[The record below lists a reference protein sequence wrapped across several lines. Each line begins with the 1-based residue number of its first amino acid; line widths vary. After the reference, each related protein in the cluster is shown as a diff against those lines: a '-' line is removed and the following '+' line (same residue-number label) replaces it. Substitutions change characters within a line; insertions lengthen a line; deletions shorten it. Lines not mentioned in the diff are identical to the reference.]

1 MWQCKSWIIDETTIP
16 FNTGVTR
23 WQNSENSVCYTWS
36 LLLLNKLSTFPA
48 IEFSLLL
55 LCTIGTITLHQMW
68 CNSDLFVMAFYQY
81 KKSTQLHTTFF
92 LNILLFVKTSI
103 CFQKQKNYKNKKN
116 PKHGPSLF
124 LLTQRVNKWL
134 TSNNSEYYL
143 YSI

>member
-36 LLLLNKLSTFPA
+36 LLLLIKLSTFTA

-55 LCTIGTITLHQMW
+55 RCTIGTITLHQMW
-68 CNSDLFVMAFYQY
+68 CNADLFVMAFYQY

-92 LNILLFVKTSI
+92 LNIFNCYSLKPKD
-103 CFQKQKNYKNKKN
+103 KQTELWS
-116 PKHGPSLF
+116 SLF
-124 LLTQRVNKWL
+124 NVCVSSKEGIL
-134 TSNNSEYYL
+134 
-143 YSI
+143 SIALINLEDLQIF